1 MGVIEVGELLDHGTL
16 RRNVRIEYEG
26 GEDLY
31 FESAV
36 SPGFSD
42 AHAHPQ
48 VVDVGEGG
56 RWANSYEWLSSRRLR
71 VDEGAIRRDT
81 ELSAALAEV
90 ALLLS
95 LLDGVTLV
103 SMTGSLHGNLR
114 AISRLKQLPRVVLLP
129 TVMESAGWS
138 RPESVYAAYA
148 ANPAMWDGYFGI
160 GYFAHSLRR
169 TPPEFLRASH
179 RIALRLNLPF
189 AMHLSEGVDEA
200 EDLVRVLGGEVSNV
214 IAVHCISSPGKC
226 REYGFRVIHCP
237 TSNLYLYGYTLG
249 SLSFF
254 DALGSD
260 WPLVTGTLR
269 RAYTDAVRIH
279 GPSLELLTKATA
291 GGYRVMGVK
300 GRGDAVFF
308 DEPLEKVA
316 RGEAEPKLVLV
327 GGRVLVR
334 EGLMEGLSLSRQ
346 DLLKMK
352 EERVR
357 LAFEKYPLA

>member
-1 MGVIEVGELLDHGTL
+1 MGVVEVGELLDHGVL
-16 RRNVRIEYEG
+16 RRNVKVEYGG

-56 RWANSYEWLSSRRLR
+56 RWANSYEWLSARRLR
-71 VDEGAIRRDT
+71 VNEGAIRQDA

-103 SMTGSLHGNLR
+103 SITGSLHGNLR
-114 AISRLKQLPRVVLLP
+114 AISRLRQLPRVVLLP

-148 ANPAMWDGYFGI
+148 ANLAMWDGYFGI
-160 GYFAHSLRR
+160 GFFAHSLRC

-189 AMHLSEGVDEA
+189 AIHLSEGVDEA
-200 EDLVRVLGGEVSNV
+200 DDLAEILGGEVGNV
-214 IAVHCISSPGKC
+214 VAVHCISSPEKC
-226 REYGFRVIHCP
+226 RAYGFKVVHCP
-237 TSNLYLYGYTLG
+237 TSNLYLYGYTLRG
-249 SLSFF
+249 LHLF

-269 RAYTDAVRIH
+269 RAYADAVRVH
-279 GPSLELLTKATA
+279 GPSLELLAKATV
-291 GGYRVMGVK
+291 GGYRVMGVE

-327 GGRVLVR
+327 GGRPLVR
-334 EGLMEGLSLSRQ
+334 EGVVEGLGLSRR
-346 DLLKMK
+346 DILRIK
-352 EERVR
+352 EERVK
-357 LAFEKYPLA
+357 LAFEKYPSA

>member
-1 MGVIEVGELLDHGTL
+1 MGVIEVGELLDHGAL
-16 RRNVRIEYEG
+16 RRNVHIRYEG

-56 RWANSYEWLSSRRLR
+56 RWANSYEWLSGRRLR
-71 VDEGAIRRDT
+71 VDEGAVRQDA
-81 ELSAALAEV
+81 ELSAALAEA

-95 LLDGVTLV
+95 LMDGVTLI
-103 SMTGSLHGNLR
+103 SITGSLRGNLR
-114 AISRLKQLPRVVLLP
+114 AISRLRHLPRVVLLP
-129 TVMESAGWS
+129 TLMESAGWS

-148 ANPAMWDGYFGI
+148 ANLAMWDGYFGI
-160 GYFAHSLRR
+160 GFFAHSLRC

-179 RIALRLNLPF
+179 RMARRLNLPF
-189 AMHLSEGVDEA
+189 AIHLSEGVDEA
-200 EDLVRVLGGEVSNV
+200 DELVEILGGEVGNV
-214 IAVHCISSPGKC
+214 VAVHCISSPEKC
-226 REYGFRVIHCP
+226 RAHGFRVVHCP
-237 TSNLYLYGYTLG
+237 TSNMYLYGYTLRG
-249 SLSFF
+249 LHLF

-269 RAYTDAVRIH
+269 RAYADAVRIH
-279 GPSLELLTKATA
+279 GPSLALLTKATA
-291 GGYRVMGVK
+291 GGYRVMGVE
-300 GRGDAVFF
+300 GHGDAVFF
-308 DEPLEKVA
+308 DEPLEKVM
-316 RGEAEPKLVLV
+316 RGEAEPRLVLV

-334 EGLMEGLSLSRQ
+334 EGLVEGLGFSRH
-346 DLLKMK
+346 DLLRIK
-352 EERVR
+352 EERVK